1 MLAMSLSVL
10 TACGESIGSVEPP
23 VLTEPPSE
31 FTRPCPRPVKLPE
44 RPLTQLEVE
53 TNWIEDRGRLI
64 SCSERHGALVEFYQD
79 RDSRI
84 MGND

>member
-1 MLAMSLSVL
+1 MSLSVL

-23 VLTEPPSE
+23 ILAEAPPE
-31 FTRPCPRPVKLPE
+31 LTRPCPRPVKLPE
-44 RPLTQLEVE
+44 SSLTQLEVE
-53 TNWIEDRGRLI
+53 ANWIEDRGRLI

-84 MGND
+84 IGND

>member
-1 MLAMSLSVL
+1 MLVTSLSVL

-23 VLTEPPSE
+23 TLMEPPSE
-31 FTRPCPRPVKLPE
+31 FTQPCSRPVKLPE

-64 SCSERHGALVEFYQD
+64 SCAERHEAIVAFYED

-84 MGND
+84 AGK